1 MFARKG
7 SHRQRHLAFHALA
20 RIGTGFAGVFAFAA
34 TCVGVITFTLL
45 VCGMEGCNTTDSVVE
60 EEPVV
65 FRDAIPD
72 NGSEI
77 APSMTVIARF
87 DRSPT
92 DLSVSGGTFSV
103 RGVEATITGP
113 FPPGPL
119 TIILKWEDGETTL
132 NYIVKPPEIG
142 DEITTATGTMVFIP
156 AGAFEMGSNAA
167 DPENWLNE
175 APVHTVFVDA
185 FYIDKYEVTN
195 ADFQKFV
202 LANPEWQ
209 KENVAKDNVFY
220 LQIWDGNN
228 YPILKAEHP
237 VSHISWYA
245 AMAYAEWAGGKR
257 LPTEAEWEKA
267 ARGGLV
273 GKAYSWGDS
282 EDAGKANYNFNV
294 GDTTPV
300 GRYRANGYGLHD
312 MSGNVWEWCLDA
324 AISDFYGHAPPRNPL
339 AGVTGSTLSN
349 LHEISDFMRV
359 KTDRILRGSS
369 LYSNP
374 EDVRVSTRGGQA
386 PNSTL
391 GSAGFRCVTDVVAR

>member
-20 RIGTGFAGVFAFAA
+20 RIGAGFAGVFAFAA

-92 DLSVSGGTFSV
+92 DLSVSGGTLSV

-113 FPPGPL
+113 F
-119 TIILKWEDGETTL
+119 
-132 NYIVKPPEIG
+132 
-142 DEITTATGTMVFIP
+142 
-156 AGAFEMGSNAA
+156 
-167 DPENWLNE
+167 
-175 APVHTVFVDA
+175 
-185 FYIDKYEVTN
+185 YIDIDEVTN

-220 LQIWDGNN
+220 LGLTHFL
-228 YPILKAEHP
+228 LKSP
-237 VSHISWYA
+237 
-245 AMAYAEWAGGKR
+245 
-257 LPTEAEWEKA
+257 
-267 ARGGLV
+267 
-273 GKAYSWGDS
+273 
-282 EDAGKANYNFNV
+282 
-294 GDTTPV
+294 
-300 GRYRANGYGLHD
+300 
-312 MSGNVWEWCLDA
+312 
-324 AISDFYGHAPPRNPL
+324 
-339 AGVTGSTLSN
+339 
-349 LHEISDFMRV
+349 
-359 KTDRILRGSS
+359 
-369 LYSNP
+369 
-374 EDVRVSTRGGQA
+374 
-386 PNSTL
+386 
-391 GSAGFRCVTDVVAR
+391 